1 MKKIITA
8 ALIAA
13 LSAAS
18 LTASAA
24 TRMIRIHNAD
34 GTSALMSVAEL
45 QGISFLAP
53 GVAGKGLTLN
63 FTEGAPMAVLFSDEP
78 AITFEGDCLQLRSN
92 GRDEAVEAH
101 FESITDITIGDV
113 ASVGTVGTGS
123 GIVCRLS
130 PGRALF
136 TGIPQGVQ
144 AQVFTADGR
153 AEAIFSGSNCE
164 LLLCRPDLPAGMHI
178 VRIGSFTAKIIL

>member
-1 MKKIITA
+1 MKKFITA

-18 LTASAA
+18 LSASAA

-63 FTEGAPMAVLFSDEP
+63 FTEGAPVAVLFSDEP

-113 ASVGTVGTGS
+113 ASVGTVGTG
-123 GIVCRLS
+123 IVCRLS

-144 AQVFTADGR
+144 AQVFTADGM
-153 AEAIFSGSNCE
+153 AEAVFPGSNGE